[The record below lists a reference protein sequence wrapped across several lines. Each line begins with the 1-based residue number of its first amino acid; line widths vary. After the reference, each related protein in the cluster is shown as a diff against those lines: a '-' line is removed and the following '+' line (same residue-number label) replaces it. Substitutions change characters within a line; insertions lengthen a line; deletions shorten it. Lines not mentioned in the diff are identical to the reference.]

1 MQGWPSNSSQSL
13 WVIQSPPGELEQA
26 GREGQSLEETGREG
40 KDGGVVLKEEIA
52 GFELSLGSSRG
63 PDLLTLTTWPL
74 ALLSKAAFLQH
85 G

>member
-13 WVIQSPPGELEQA
+13 WVIRSPPGELEQLGSLEKA
-26 GREGQSLEETGREG
+26 GREGQSLEE
-40 KDGGVVLKEEIA
+40 DGGVVLKEEIA